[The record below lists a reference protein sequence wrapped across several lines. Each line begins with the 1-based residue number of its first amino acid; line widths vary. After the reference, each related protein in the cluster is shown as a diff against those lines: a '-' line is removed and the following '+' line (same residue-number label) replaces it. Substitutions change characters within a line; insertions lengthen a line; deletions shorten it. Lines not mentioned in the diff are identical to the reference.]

1 MAEVIQNFLVGVGY
15 DYDERGQNEISS
27 GIDNIA
33 SRALQL
39 GAVIA
44 GAFGINALTADF
56 AQATDTLGKFGE
68 VFNVVPN
75 DVAGL
80 GRALELEGGTFD
92 SILGQLSN
100 LERIR
105 AAILTGDADIFAR
118 AGITGIN
125 ASDVVNA
132 ENATEAYIALADQFA
147 NLSQQQRLNAAGALG
162 FDEASIRLLSQG
174 SESLRDIVA
183 QQQLLRPVTAEDTR
197 IAAEF
202 NDEIQNA
209 QTNIGGL
216 VDIVSRQLL
225 PELTRSTASF
235 NEFIGTN
242 REFINQFIEQSAGG
256 AFSFPS
262 PIGGASA
269 EQFMQ
274 RINEQSAGITP
285 EDELLTDIGRATA
298 RILSLFGSDAAGES
312 LRLERETGGLTPSG
326 VRSINRPIQVNM
338 ILDGQVI
345 DSRIIDVTDQL
356 NQRALDD
363 VRTST
368 GG

>member
-15 DYDERGQNEISS
+15 DYDEQGQNDISS

-68 VFNVVPN
+68 VFNVVPD

-92 SILGQLSN
+92 SILSQLSN

-147 NLSQQQRLNAAGALG
+147 NLSQQQRLNAASALG

-174 SESLRDIVA
+174 SEAVRDIVA
-183 QQQLLRPVTAEDTR
+183 QQQRLRPITEEDTR

-202 NDEIQNA
+202 NDELQNA
-209 QTNIGGL
+209 QTNVGALADSISREL
-216 VDIVSRQLL
+216 VPRITEATSG
-225 PELTRSTASF
+225 F
-235 NEFIGTN
+235 
-242 REFINQFIEQSAGG
+242 NQFIDANRELIGDTLGQS
-256 AFSFPS
+256 FRMTVDN
-262 PIGGASA
+262 IGS
-269 EQFMQ
+269 
-274 RINEQSAGITP
+274 
-285 EDELLTDIGRATA
+285 
-298 RILSLFGSDAAGES
+298 AAG
-312 LRLERETGGLTPSG
+312 TFDTPLDIFDAISPRAAEAFQEQRAIFNRTFNTRFG
-326 VRSINRPIQVNM
+326 EDQQSEALDQRGRSRSFGRVPTIEINLN
-338 ILDGQVI
+338 LDGQVI